1 MPMISDRVDALEIK
15 VESLEGELSE
25 IKQSLIEFDEFVG
38 AALGQILEVLGEE
51 GVVGRQISAIAQ
63 STSDVNTSLQQ
74 SLANIGDSRTLESIK
89 VSTQEIKRA
98 VGVR

>member
-1 MPMISDRVDALEIK
+1 MPTISDRVDALESK
-15 VESLEGELSE
+15 VELIEGEISE
-25 IKQSLIEFDEFVG
+25 IKKSLIEFDEFVG

-51 GVVGRQISAIAQ
+51 GVIGRQISVITQ
-63 STSDVNTSLQQ
+63 STSEVNTALQH

-89 VSTQEIKRA
+89 ESTQEIKRA

>member
-1 MPMISDRVDALEIK
+1 MPTISDRVDAIESK
-15 VESLEGELSE
+15 VESIEGEIGD

-63 STSDVNTSLQQ
+63 STNDVNTALQQ